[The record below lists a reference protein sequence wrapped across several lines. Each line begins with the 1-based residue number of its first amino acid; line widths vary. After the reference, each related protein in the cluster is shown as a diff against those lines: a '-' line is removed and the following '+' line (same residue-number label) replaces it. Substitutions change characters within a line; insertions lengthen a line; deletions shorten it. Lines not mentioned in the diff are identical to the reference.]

1 MMRSMALR
9 LPRLHALWVHGVV
22 SARFLDRELKNL
34 IERGAVGFVEMPGG
48 GRIYRL
54 TEHGR
59 AAARNLFEGQPR

>member
-1 MMRSMALR
+1 MRPMRAR
-9 LPRLHALWVHGVV
+9 LPRLHALWVHGVI

-34 IERGAVGFVEMPGG
+34 VERGAVGFITMPDG

-59 AAARNLFEGQPR
+59 RVAGQLFAKD